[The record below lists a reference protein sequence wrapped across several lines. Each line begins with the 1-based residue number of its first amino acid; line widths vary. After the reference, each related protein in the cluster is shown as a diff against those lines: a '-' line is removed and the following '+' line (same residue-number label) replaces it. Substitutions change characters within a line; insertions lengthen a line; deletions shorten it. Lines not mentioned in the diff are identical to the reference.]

1 METYLY
7 KIFPRH
13 YILEIIVVYLFYL
26 YFIGVVCIT
35 FNWSILIIQ
44 ECSLWAY
51 LQLRGVEVLYDQ
63 NPVDISR
70 FMEGM
75 DIVFINLAKLVG
87 WQLASR
93 VSIVIIFIAYLPSL
107 LYEYLQGKDYI
118 FLFISNLHL
127 GTVLTT

>member
-63 NPVDISR
+63 NPVDIHR

-87 WQLASR
+87 WQLANR

-118 FLFISNLHL
+118 FLFISNLRL